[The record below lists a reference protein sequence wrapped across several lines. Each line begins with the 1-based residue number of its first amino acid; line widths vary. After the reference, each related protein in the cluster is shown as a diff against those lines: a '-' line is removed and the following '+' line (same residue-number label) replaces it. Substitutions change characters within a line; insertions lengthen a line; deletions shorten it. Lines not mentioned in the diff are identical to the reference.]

1 MDSRIISNL
10 EEKIDR
16 AVELIRG
23 LRNEKEEQE
32 KEKDKLRHQLSECRK
47 DFEEYKKSTKLK
59 THRAAK
65 SPPAFDSRVVKERLK
80 KLAGKLAALEDSW
93 N

>member
-16 AVELIRG
+16 AVEMIRG
-23 LRNEKEEQE
+23 LKIEKEEQAKE
-32 KEKDKLRHQLSECRK
+32 KEKLRHQLNEFRK
-47 DFEEYKKSTKLK
+47 DFEKYKKGTNLK
-59 THRAAK
+59 NPRAAK
-65 SPPAFDSRVVKERLK
+65 SPPAFDSRIIKERLK
-80 KLAGKLAALEDSW
+80 KLSGKLAALEDSW